1 LATLR
6 ELRDSKLIA
15 EIPKKEALF
24 RSELKHEK
32 IMEIRG
38 KGLMLAP
45 LLKDSEQV
53 NQVVFKCMEQGL
65 LLFWLLWEKRALRI
79 SPPLTISEKEIRKGC
94 AIIRQVLDNL

>member
-1 LATLR
+1 
-6 ELRDSKLIA
+6 
-15 EIPKKEALF
+15 
-24 RSELKHEK
+24 
-32 IMEIRG
+32 
-38 KGLMLAP
+38 MLAP